1 MTKISNKSSINPR
14 HQIYESMDTGAK
26 IKTNGIG
33 RLVDVVIAKKFQY
46 LEKEVDIQNK
56 KIIEP

>member
-1 MTKISNKSSINPR
+1 MNPWDR
-14 HQIYESMDTGAK
+14 GAK
-26 IKTNGIG
+26 IKTNGID
-33 RLVDVVIAKKFQY
+33 RLVNVVIAKKFQY

>member
-14 HQIYESMDTGAK
+14 HQIYESMDIGAK
-26 IKTNGIG
+26 IKTNGID